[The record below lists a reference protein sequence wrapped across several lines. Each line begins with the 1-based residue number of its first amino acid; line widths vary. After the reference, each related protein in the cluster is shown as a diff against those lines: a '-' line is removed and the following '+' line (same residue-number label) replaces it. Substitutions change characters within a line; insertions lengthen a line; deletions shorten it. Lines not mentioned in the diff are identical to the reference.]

1 MKFRTVFATVLLVL
15 AICLSPASAE
25 PMRVL
30 WWDADND
37 EPATRPANRELMAD
51 YLDALDGGSRYDV
64 DYKYGPRRG
73 GFAEFTAGR
82 PPYQLI
88 IVSAANTRRMF
99 NDADLEAFKRHY
111 AGSSGTLMLDGTL
124 GIRNLNYSRR
134 TRWPGVNNS
143 SAHFLQNQIETM
155 RKAGGGLLIGTDH
168 DNYQV
173 PANQLLNAL
182 VPGAQFSEE
191 TNPSRDGEFFGEAL
205 LAQEEAVTPLDILQH
220 WEDVPNQGRAPVGQ
234 FADFL
239 GRPVTLFALVEASDK
254 PGGGTRKPYIS
265 ASIDP
270 GDKRFDIAEEAAPV
284 INRMPTRKSLPA
296 N

>member
-1 MKFRTVFATVLLVL
+1 MKLKTSL
-15 AICLSPASAE
+15 AILLLCMTCWFSPAFAE
-25 PMRVL
+25 SMRVL

-37 EPATRPANRELMAD
+37 EPATRPANRERMAN
-51 YLDALDGGSRYDV
+51 YLDALDGGGRYDV
-64 DYKYGPRRG
+64 TYKYGPRRG
-73 GFAEFTAGR
+73 SFATFTEGQ
-82 PPYQLI
+82 PPYELI

-111 AGSSGTLMLDGTL
+111 AGSRGALMLDGTL

-155 RKAGGGLLIGTDH
+155 RKAGGGLLIGSDH
-168 DNYQV
+168 DSYQV
-173 PANQLLNAL
+173 PANQILGALL
-182 VPGAQFSEE
+182 PGASFSER
-191 TNPSRDGEFFGEAL
+191 TDPSRDGEFFGEVL
-205 LAQEEAVTPLDILQH
+205 LAQDEAVTPLDILQH

-234 FADFL
+234 FTDFL
-239 GRPVTLFALVEASDK
+239 GRSVTLFSLVEASNK
-254 PGGGTRKPYIS
+254 PGGGTRRPYIS

-284 INRMPTRKSLPA
+284 INRMPTRKSLPS